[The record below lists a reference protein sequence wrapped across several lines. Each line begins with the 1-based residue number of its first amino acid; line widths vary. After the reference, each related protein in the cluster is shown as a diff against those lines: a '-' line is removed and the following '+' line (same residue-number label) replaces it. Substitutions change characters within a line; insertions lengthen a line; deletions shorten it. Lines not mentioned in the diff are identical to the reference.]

1 MLAAHDLFK
10 NACIYIKDNL
20 KDASFVIEDFL
31 GKTGQIIR
39 VVAKRCLCQCSSP
52 VFLY

>member
-10 NACIYIKDNL
+10 SACIYIKENL
-20 KDASFVIEDFL
+20 NDAGFVTEDFL
-31 GKTGQIIR
+31 GKTGQII
-39 VVAKRCLCQCSSP
+39 VAKRCLRQCSSP